1 MHLHYFTIIMS
12 KLILCQGI
20 QGSGKSTYAK
30 KWASEDPEHRVR
42 LNYDD
47 LRNMLGVY
55 WVPSREHMLKVMEN
69 SFLLEAMLK
78 GYDIIIDNM
87 NLNPKTVAKYE
98 GIIKS
103 WNDAQS
109 NKYEMEKILF
119 DTPVDECIRRDS
131 LRNNPI
137 GEVVIKRTWNTYRN
151 YIIQESIKKMKSKEM
166 KQDPNLP
173 HCILIDMDATL
184 FLNTNGRPFYGDDLE
199 PTDILKDEPILP
211 TITLVKAYQNT
222 GNLVIGLS
230 GREDKPQIRACT
242 IKQCENQGIHLDAL
256 ILRPIGSRKRGD
268 ASKKELFEDNIKGKY
283 FVDFVLDDS
292 TKVVQMYR
300 DLGLTCLQPNEG
312 KF

>member
-1 MHLHYFTIIMS
+1 MNKII
-12 KLILCQGI
+12 LLQGI
-20 QGSGKSTYAK
+20 QGSGKSTWAK
-30 KWASEDPEHRVR
+30 SWVKEDPEHRVR

-55 WVPSREHMLKVMEN
+55 WVQSREHMLRAIEN

-78 GYDIIIDNM
+78 GYDIVIDNM

-151 YIIQESIKKMKSKEM
+151 YIIQESIKKMKAKEM

-173 HCILIDMDATL
+173 HCILVDMDATL

-199 PTDILKDEPILP
+199 PTDILKDEPIP
-211 TITLVKAYQNT
+211 ATITLVKAYATT

-230 GREDKPQIRACT
+230 GREDRPQIRACT
-242 IKQCENQGIHLDAL
+242 LKQCQNVGINLDAL

-283 FVDFVLDDS
+283 YVDFVLDDS

>member
-1 MHLHYFTIIMS
+1 MS

-30 KWASEDPEHRVR
+30 KWVSEKPEQRVR

-47 LRNMLGVY
+47 LRNMLGDY
-55 WVPSREHMLKVMEN
+55 WVPSREHMLRAIEN
-69 SFLLEAMLK
+69 SFLLEAMIK

-87 NLNPKTVAKYE
+87 NLNPRTIAKYE
-98 GIIKS
+98 GIIKT
-103 WNDAQS
+103 WNNEQK

-151 YIIQESIKKMKSKEM
+151 YIIGESIKKMKSKEM

-173 HCILIDMDATL
+173 HCILVDMDATL

-199 PTDILKDEPILP
+199 PTDILKDEPIP
-211 TITLVKAYQNT
+211 ATITLVKAYAAT

-230 GREDKPQIRACT
+230 GREDRPQIRACT
-242 IKQCENQGIHLDAL
+242 LKQCQNVGINLDAL
-256 ILRPIGSRKRGD
+256 ILRPIGSRKRGEV
-268 ASKKELFEDNIKGKY
+268 SKKELFEENIQGKY
-283 FVDFVLDDS
+283 YVDFVLDDS
-292 TKVVQMYR
+292 TKVVKMYR

>member
-1 MHLHYFTIIMS
+1 MS

-20 QGSGKSTYAK
+20 QGSGKSTFAR

-47 LRNMLGVY
+47 LRNMMGTY
-55 WVPSREHMLKVMEN
+55 WVPSREGMLKEMEEA
-69 SFLLEAMLK
+69 FLKKAFLK

-87 NLNPKTVAKYE
+87 NLNPKTIEKYE
-98 GIIKS
+98 NWAKEY
-103 WNDAQS
+103 NYDF
-109 NKYEMEKILF
+109 ERILF
-119 DTPVDECIRRDS
+119 DTPVEECIRRDKT
-131 LRNNPI
+131 RPNPI
-137 GEVVIKRTWNTYRN
+137 GEVVIRRTWNTYRN
-151 YIIQESIKKMKSKEM
+151 YIIQESIKKMRDNEM

-173 HCILIDMDATL
+173 HCILVDMDATL
-184 FLNTNGRPFYGDDLE
+184 FLNTSGRPFYGDELE
-199 PTDILKDEPILP
+199 PTDILKDEPIP
-211 TITLVKAYQNT
+211 ATITLVKAYQAT

-242 IKQCENQGIHLDAL
+242 LKQCENVGIRLDAL
-256 ILRPIGSRKRGD
+256 ILRPLGSRKRGD
-268 ASKKELFEDNIKGKY
+268 ASKKELFEENIKDKY

-292 TKVVQMYR
+292 SKVVKMYR

>member
-1 MHLHYFTIIMS
+1 MS
-12 KLILCQGI
+12 KIILCQGI
-20 QGSGKSTYAK
+20 QGSGKSTWAK
-30 KWASEDPEHRVR
+30 AWVKEDPEHRVR

-55 WVPSREHMLKVMEN
+55 WVPSREHMLRAMEN

-78 GYDIIIDNM
+78 GYDIVIDNM

-98 GIIKS
+98 GIIKT

-151 YIIQESIKKMKSKEM
+151 YIIQESIKKMKNKEM

-173 HCILIDMDATL
+173 HCILVDMDATL

-199 PTDILKDEPILP
+199 PTDILKDEPIP
-211 TITLVKAYQNT
+211 ATITLVKAYQAT

-242 IKQCENQGIHLDAL
+242 LKQCQNVGINLDAL

-268 ASKKELFEDNIKGKY
+268 ASKKELFEDNIKYKY
-283 FVDFVLDDS
+283 YVDFVLDDS

>member
-1 MHLHYFTIIMS
+1 MS

-20 QGSGKSTYAK
+20 QGSGKSTYAR
-30 KWASEDPEHRVR
+30 KWVSEKPEHRVR

-47 LRNMLGVY
+47 LRNMLGNY
-55 WVPSREHMLKVMEN
+55 WVPTREHMLRVMEN
-69 SFLLEAMLK
+69 SFLLEAMNK

-87 NLNPKTVAKYE
+87 NLNPKTIAKYE

-103 WNDAQS
+103 WNDVQE
-109 NKYEMEKILF
+109 NKYEMEKVLF

-137 GEVVIKRTWNTYRN
+137 GEVIIKNTWNIYRN
-151 YIIQESIKKMKSKEM
+151 YIIGESIKKMKAKEM
-166 KQDPNLP
+166 KQDSNLP
-173 HCILIDMDATL
+173 HCILVDMDATL
-184 FLNTNGRPFYGDDLE
+184 FLNTHGRPFYGDDLE
-199 PTDILKDEPILP
+199 PTDILKDEPIWP
-211 TITLVKAYQNT
+211 TITLVKAYQDT

-242 IKQCENQGIHLDAL
+242 LKQCQNVGINLDAL
-256 ILRPIGSRKRGD
+256 ILRPVGSRKRGEI
-268 ASKKELFEDNIKGKY
+268 SKKELFENNIKGKY
-283 FVDFVLDDS
+283 YVDFVLDDS
-292 TKVVQMYR
+292 TKVVKMYR

>member
-1 MHLHYFTIIMS
+1 MP

-20 QGSGKSTYAK
+20 QGSGKSTFAR

-47 LRNMLGVY
+47 LRNMMGIY
-55 WVPSREHMLKVMEN
+55 WVPSREGMLKEMEEA
-69 SFLLEAMLK
+69 FLKKAFLK

-87 NLNPKTVAKYE
+87 NLNPKTIEKYE
-98 GIIKS
+98 NWAKEY
-103 WNDAQS
+103 NYDL
-109 NKYEMEKILF
+109 ERILF
-119 DTPVDECIRRDS
+119 DTPVEECIRRDKT
-131 LRNNPI
+131 RPNPI

-151 YIIQESIKKMKSKEM
+151 YIIQESIKKIKEKEM
-166 KQDPNLP
+166 KQNPNLS
-173 HCILIDMDATL
+173 HCILVDMDATL
-184 FLNTNGRPFYGDDLE
+184 FLNTSGRPFYGDELE
-199 PTDILKDEPILP
+199 PTDILKDEPIP
-211 TITLVKAYQNT
+211 AIVTLVKAYQAT

-242 IKQCENQGIHLDAL
+242 IKQCENVGIHLDAL
-256 ILRPIGSRKRGD
+256 VLRPLGSRKRGD
-268 ASKKELFEDNIKGKY
+268 ASKKELFEENIKDKY

-292 TKVVQMYR
+292 SKVVKMYR

>member
-1 MHLHYFTIIMS
+1 MS

-20 QGSGKSTYAK
+20 QGSGKSTFAR

-55 WVPSREHMLKVMEN
+55 WVPSREGMLKDIEQA
-69 SFLLEAMLK
+69 FLSKAIQK
-78 GYDIIIDNM
+78 NYDIIIDNM
-87 NLNPKTVAKYE
+87 NLNPKTIAYYE
-98 GIIKS
+98 EWALK
-103 WNDAQS
+103 N
-109 NKYEMEKILF
+109 NYEIQKILF
-119 DTPVDECIRRDS
+119 DTPVEECIRRDAM
-131 LRNNPI
+131 RPNPI

-151 YIIQESIKKMKSKEM
+151 YIINESINKMKENEL

-173 HCILIDMDATL
+173 HCILVDMDATL

-199 PTDILKDEPILP
+199 PTDILKDEPIP
-211 TITLVKAYQNT
+211 ATIEIVKNYQST
-222 GNLVIGLS
+222 GKLVIGLS

-242 IKQCENQGIHLDAL
+242 IKQCENVGIKLDAL
-256 ILRPIGSRKRGD
+256 ILRPIGSRKRGEV
-268 ASKKELFEDNIKGKY
+268 SKKELFEDNIKGKY
-283 FVDFVLDDS
+283 YVDFILDDS
-292 TKVVQMYR
+292 TKVVKMYR